1 MVIFHSYVSLAE
13 GKSPEGTHFGDPKS
27 SDHLANSGMT
37 WAINFDETIAMLKPS
52 WKCWCTPY
60 QTVTNYTSDP
70 HIDFYVQHCTDF
82 KSQILCPKKS
92 TRTTLHI
99 CFLAGNKACSAGCV
113 GQNTSINRT
122 GWLILDHRSAHRIC
136 WRCPRN
142 LWSVR
147 QIVYPAS
154 QIIAQANSAH
164 SDAIGSDWM
173 SPKLGTSGPKLL
185 QT

>member
-1 MVIFHSYVSLAE
+1 MVPIFGIQSR
-13 GKSPEGTHFGDPKS
+13 GIS
-27 SDHLANSGMT
+27 SLANSGMT
-37 WAINFDETIAMLKPS
+37 WAINFDETMLFSRHENGDAHHTKLLPI
-52 WKCWCTPY
+52 
-60 QTVTNYTSDP
+60 TSDP

-92 TRTTLHI
+92 TRTTVHI

-113 GQNTSINRT
+113 GQNTSIHRT

-136 WRCPRN
+136 WRCHRN